1 MAMWL
6 SPRLWCTALLFVMVE
21 KWRQCLDTRGVSGA
35 FLTGLSKAF
44 VYILHNL
51 LLAKLAA
58 YGLNYNSLQILQ
70 CYLSNRKQR
79 AKIND
84 AYSKYCEILLGV
96 PQGSILGSLQLN
108 FYIFDMFYEIN
119 DCNIVNNA
127 DADNLCASSSD
138 LYVVINKIEESTN
151 NLLQSFINN
160 NIKLML
166 TNTIFWLQ
174 VTMSK

>member
-1 MAMWL
+1 M
-6 SPRLWCTALLFVMVE
+6 
-21 KWRQCLDTRGVSGA
+21 
-35 FLTGLSKAF
+35 
-44 VYILHNL
+44 
-51 LLAKLAA
+51 
-58 YGLNYNSLQILQ
+58 LQW
-70 CYLSNRKQR
+70 YLSDRKQR

-84 AYSKYCEILLGV
+84 VYCKYCEILLGV

-108 FYIFDMFYEIN
+108 IYICDMFYEIN
-119 DCNIVNNA
+119 DCDIVSYA
-127 DADNLCASSSD
+127 EADNLCANNSD
-138 LYVVINKIEESTN
+138 LYVVINKTEESTN